1 MLSTRPYL
9 TMSPSRSQ
17 YMFDIYPT
25 KELQAKYTTRDPI
38 LSAMAVVLVF
48 AITSLVFVFYDRTVH
63 QRQAKM
69 MMEAAKANALISSMF
84 PENIQKRIF
93 QESLYRAKRRKDKRA
108 QKSDEPIRRHAASML
123 DSEEFSGDLLEK
135 EEGHDAVAFK
145 TKPIAD
151 LFTDSTVLFA
161 DIGGFDAWSTVRE
174 PSQVFTLLETVYGI
188 FDKVAKTMR
197 VFKVET
203 IGKHSHDAVNP
214 KPKHAAESRVQ
225 LIRLLSPLN
234 HCDR

>member
-1 MLSTRPYL
+1 
-9 TMSPSRSQ
+9 
-17 YMFDIYPT
+17 MFDIYPT
-25 KELQAKYTTRDPI
+25 RELQAKYTTRDPI

-48 AITSLVFVFYDRTVH
+48 VITSLVFVLYDRTVH

-93 QESLYRAKRRKDKRA
+93 QESLDRANRRKNRA
-108 QKSDEPIRRHAASML
+108 QKSEEPIRRHAASML

-135 EEGHDAVAFK
+135 EVGNGAVAFK

-151 LFTDSTVLFA
+151 LFVNTTVLFA

-188 FDKVAKTMR
+188 FDKVAKTLA

-203 IGKHSHDAVNP
+203 IGKHPMTQSTQTY
-214 KPKHAAESRVQ
+214 R
-225 LIRLLSPLN
+225 
-234 HCDR
+234 